1 MKEEKKWA
9 GTTYGNEWM
18 HLWLIRILRY
28 MDVRVLYIFVSIF
41 IVPACLVLNPSYGIM
56 YAFFRNHLGYSP
68 IRSFWSTYIN
78 HCQFSQVVIDKF
90 AMYAGQKFNID
101 MDGYEHFLSLASQE
115 KGFIQLSSHIGNY
128 ELAGYTLVAKNKPF
142 NALVFGGE
150 KKSVMRNRSKMFS
163 GTNIHMIPIENDMS
177 HLFEISRVLS
187 GGEIVSMP
195 SDRML
200 GSKKYVE
207 IDFLGE
213 KTKFPMGPFSVAT
226 MDCYDVLAV
235 NVMKTAMK
243 TYKVYVTPLS
253 YEKTA
258 SRTEQIR
265 EISNKYVR
273 ELERMVRMYPTQ
285 WYNYFDFWK

>member
-1 MKEEKKWA
+1 
-9 GTTYGNEWM
+9 
-18 HLWLIRILRY
+18 
-28 MDVRVLYIFVSIF
+28 
-41 IVPACLVLNPSYGIM
+41 
-56 YAFFRNHLGYSP
+56 
-68 IRSFWSTYIN
+68 
-78 HCQFSQVVIDKF
+78 
-90 AMYAGQKFNID
+90 MYAGQKFNID

-163 GTNIHMIPIENDMS
+163 GNNIHMIPIENDMS

-265 EISNKYVR
+265 ESSNKYVR
-273 ELERMVRMYPTQ
+273 ELERMVRMDPTQ
-285 WYNYFDFWK
+285 W

>member
-1 MKEEKKWA
+1 M
-9 GTTYGNEWM
+9 
-18 HLWLIRILRY
+18 
-28 MDVRVLYIFVSIF
+28 
-41 IVPACLVLNPSYGIM
+41 
-56 YAFFRNHLGYSP
+56 
-68 IRSFWSTYIN
+68 
-78 HCQFSQVVIDKF
+78 
-90 AMYAGQKFNID
+90 
-101 MDGYEHFLSLASQE
+101 
-115 KGFIQLSSHIGNY
+115 
-128 ELAGYTLVAKNKPF
+128 AKNKPF